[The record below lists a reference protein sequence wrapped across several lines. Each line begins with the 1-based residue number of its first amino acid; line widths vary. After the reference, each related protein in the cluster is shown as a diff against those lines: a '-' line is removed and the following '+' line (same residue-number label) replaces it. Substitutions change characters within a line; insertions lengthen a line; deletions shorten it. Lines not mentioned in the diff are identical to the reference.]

1 MLSRENTVILL
12 FTTGGL
18 ALAYGGRVATD
29 LNDTVLIGILMVVG
43 VVAPQ
48 LLNNYLDNRDSD

>member
-1 MLSRENTVILL
+1 MVSRENRVILL
-12 FTTGGL
+12 FATVGL
-18 ALAYGGRVATD
+18 VLAYGGRVVTN
-29 LNDTVLIGILMVVG
+29 LSDTILIGVVIFVG

>member
-1 MLSRENTVILL
+1 MVSRENRVILL
-12 FTTGGL
+12 FATVGL
-18 ALAYGGRVATD
+18 VLGYGGRVVTN
-29 LNDTVLIGILMVVG
+29 LSDTVLIGVLIFVG